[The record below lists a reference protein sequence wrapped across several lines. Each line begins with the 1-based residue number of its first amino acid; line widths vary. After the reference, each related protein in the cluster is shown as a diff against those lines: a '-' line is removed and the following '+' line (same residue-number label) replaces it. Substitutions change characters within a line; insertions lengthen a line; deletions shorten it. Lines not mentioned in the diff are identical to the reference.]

1 MKVSEITLD
10 VVKQYLRISGVN
22 DDTLLEAILAGA
34 IQYAENYTGLS
45 KGDLDDKPDMPI
57 AILALC
63 ADMYEV
69 RQATATGLQLNPTVA
84 QILGS
89 YCQNLL

>member
-10 VVKQYLRISGVN
+10 VLKQYLRVAGAA
-22 DDTLLEAILAGA
+22 DDILLKAILAGA
-34 IQYAENYTGLS
+34 IQFSVNYTGLS
-45 KGDLDDKPDMPI
+45 ETDLDDKPDMPL

-63 ADMYEV
+63 SDMYEV
-69 RQATATGLQLNPTVA
+69 RQATVTGLQINPTVA

-89 YCQNLL
+89 YCQNFL